1 MSKKVAYLICIAD
14 NGNKGNN
21 KFYNM
26 QQISDDEFVAEWGRV
41 EGSKDQKKYPMSEWD
56 KIYKDKTR
64 SSKKPVPYT
73 DVTHLRA
80 ELVVESN
87 KGGVQFD
94 ASRPEA
100 VCKFVEKIMSLA
112 KEHVVKNYVVSSAK
126 VSKAQVDE
134 AQSVLDKI
142 SAKLKVGGNTEEVNN
157 DLLEL
162 YKIIP
167 RKMVKVQDHL
177 IKSMDSDSAV
187 EEASMIFTKEQDSLD
202 AMSGQVAMSSPEP
215 DVDKPDAD
223 FDVLESLQLDAQEV
237 SPAEIRMIKDK
248 MGRDNAH
255 QFVRAIRVRNE
266 RTEKAFNDH
275 VAASK
280 NKKTDLLWHGSR
292 NENWWSI
299 MQQGLK
305 IRPSNAVLTGAMFG
319 NGVYWANKAQKSIGY
334 TSLDGS
340 YWARGGERFAYLALY
355 EVHQG
360 KQKIIERHQTSH
372 KSLDEFV
379 MKREGCD
386 SVYAKGGY
394 DLRNDEFITYNVNQS
409 TIRYIIEIKSK

>member
-1 MSKKVAYLICIAD
+1 MSEMKVACLICIAD

-26 QQISDDEFVAEWGRV
+26 TQVSDSEFVAEWGRV
-41 EGSKDQKKYPMSEWD
+41 EGSKDTKKYPMSDWD

-80 ELVVESN
+80 ELVNESKSN
-87 KGGVQFD
+87 GQFD
-94 ASRPEA
+94 SSRPDA
-100 VCKFVEKIMSLA
+100 VCKFVETIMSLA
-112 KEHVVKNYVVSSAK
+112 KEYVAKNYVVSSAK
-126 VSKAQVDE
+126 VTKAQVEE
-134 AQSVLDKI
+134 AQAVLDRI
-142 SAKLKVGGNTEEVNN
+142 SAKLKVGGDVEDVNN

-162 YKIIP
+162 YKTIP
-167 RKMVKVQDHL
+167 RKMVRVQDHL
-177 IKSMDSDSAV
+177 IKSMDSDSSV
-187 EEASMIFTKEQDSLD
+187 KEARRIFTNEQDSLD
-202 AMSGQVAMSSPEP
+202 AMAGQVAMNAP
-215 DVDKPDAD
+215 VADKADAD
-223 FDVLESLQLDAQEV
+223 FDILESLQLDAQEV
-237 SPAEIRMIKDK
+237 SPAEIKMIKDK
-248 MGRDNAH
+248 MGHNAG
-255 QFVRAIRVRNE
+255 QFVRAIRVRNL
-266 RTEKAFNDH
+266 RTEEAFNKH
-275 VAASK
+275 LASAK

-334 TSLDGS
+334 TSIDGS
-340 YWARGGERFAYLALY
+340 YWAGGGSNRAYLALY
-355 EVHQG
+355 EMHQG
-360 KQKIIERHQTSH
+360 KQMIIERHQSEH
-372 KSLDEFV
+372 KQLDESV
-379 MKREGCD
+379 MKRKGFD

-409 TIRYIIEIKSK
+409 TIRYLIEIKK